1 MDPNVVRLL
10 SKLFPYAVIITL
22 AAIPFAL
29 SNEGIIDSVD
39 AAFPLHPIETLF
51 SKQWT
56 WDTTLG
62 FGGNAS
68 LSNPNTIPYHLIL
81 AFLSLFFPVEL
92 LSKVWYIA
100 IFALGGCSMYWF
112 TTSFLKSDYKQ
123 IGGFMA
129 AIFFMFN
136 PVQVQALV
144 HGISN
149 FHYTWYA
156 LPLVLALFIKVFNV
170 ERQRFLLYAIIFS
183 LAYTIL
189 QTTTDIQNRLIIM
202 MPYILFFVYELA
214 RNKARKEVAA
224 RFLAC
229 LGILFFFNLFWIMP
243 SIVSLGEVYEIQSSE
258 QKTYRSLEGGGE
270 TFLNIIRLSV
280 APSFDLYK
288 EIWLIEVGIV
298 IFIAA
303 MIGLLHSIR
312 MPEMRSVA
320 TYLGISL
327 FFFAILT
334 RGEESPFG
342 GIYSAIF
349 NAPFG
354 DVLLTNAPAKYI
366 YLLLVPMSFFVGI
379 FVSFF
384 GSNIAKLVR
393 GHRIRLIIHSSAYIG
408 VFLLIVSVA
417 TPMFTHPNLG
427 NFVVF
432 DYMGS
437 VKVPEY
443 YSEAYD
449 WLKSDK
455 SSFRVLAVPSP
466 AWRGYSHY
474 TWSPY
479 DMAEIIPTALGRP
492 IVMDLPGV
500 GEFSTIGQ
508 LPLTRTIAN
517 NLDIEQTE
525 GILNTMSKTNIKYV
539 LVRNDLAA
547 GAMGHLHV
555 NNFPVLNQER
565 TDFGALSFYKV
576 PQGGRVYFP
585 DRMVILIGNTNHML
599 YANAFPFFE
608 KASYY
613 LVGTGDVDRI
623 PYSVVE
629 NADAIIYG
637 SSGNRLAMLD
647 NNTLSVTITAS
658 SKGGDIP
665 YNIYDIT
672 KGAIVISTGT
682 GRYLEPYQS
691 ITNTFTLDYLNSVG
705 QVQIDEGDEIVITGI
720 GSGYATN
727 TLTMG
732 PSQDGD
738 GILPSYIQGRIQ
750 DAALKFGMIIPGN
763 SAKIDIP
770 VAGYFEVAGTDDD
783 GSLLGLSIRSDN
795 TLEISRDGS
804 PRIFLNRGTYVINNV
819 SGSIPPF
826 FIRTSPQLGQNGW
839 AGIQENSKLSFVEN
853 SPTSISIYNPSKEP
867 YIAVL
872 TDGNSALWKTDSNAI
887 RFVADGYANG
897 FIIPE
902 GNTINIYFEPQTYFT
917 VGSIISI
924 LAVLVSVAWLT
935 RVILRL
941 KVLQRHVSH

>member
-10 SKLFPYAVIITL
+10 SKLLPYAAIITL

-51 SKQWT
+51 AKQWT

-68 LSNPNTIPYHLIL
+68 LSNPNTIPYHLTL

-112 TTSFLKSDYKQ
+112 TTSFLKSNYKH

-144 HGISN
+144 HGISS

-156 LPLVLALFIKVFNV
+156 LPLVLALFIKVFHV
-170 ERQRFLLYAIIFS
+170 ERQRFLVYAIIFS

-189 QTTTDIQNRLIIM
+189 QASTDIQNRLIIT
-202 MPYILFFVYELA
+202 MPYVLFFVYELA
-214 RNKARKEVAA
+214 RSKARKEVAA

-243 SIVSLGEVYEIQSSE
+243 GMVSLGEVYEIQSSE
-258 QKTYRSLEGGGE
+258 QKLYRSLEGGGE

-280 APSFDLYK
+280 APSFDLYN
-288 EIWLIEVGIV
+288 EIWLIEIGLAV
-298 IFIAA
+298 FIAA

-312 MPEMRSVA
+312 MPEIRSIA
-320 TYLGISL
+320 IYLGISL

-334 RGEESPFG
+334 RGDGSPFG

-366 YLLLVPMSFFVGI
+366 YLLLVPMSFFVGT
-379 FVSFF
+379 FAAYF
-384 GSNIAKLVR
+384 GSSIAKFVKE
-393 GHRIRLIIHSSAYIG
+393 HRIRLVIHSGAYFGI
-408 VFLLIVSVA
+408 FLLIISVA

-427 NFVVF
+427 SFVVF

-437 VKVPEY
+437 VEIPEY
-443 YSEAYD
+443 YSEAHD

-455 SSFRVLAVPSP
+455 SSFRVLTVPSP

-479 DMAEIIPTALGRP
+479 DMAEVVPTALGRP

-508 LPLTRTIAN
+508 LPLIRTIAN

-555 NNFPVLNQER
+555 NNFPTLNQER

-576 PQGGRVYFP
+576 PHGGRVYFP
-585 DRMVILIGNTNHML
+585 DRMVILIGNANHML
-599 YANAFPFFE
+599 YANAFPFLE

-613 LVGTGDVDRI
+613 LVSTGDVDRI
-623 PYSVVE
+623 PSTVLE
-629 NADAIIYG
+629 NADAIVYG
-637 SSGNRLAMLD
+637 SSGNRLAMLN
-647 NNTLSVTITAS
+647 NNTLTVTITAS
-658 SKGGDIP
+658 SKGGDLP

-727 TLTMG
+727 ILTVG
-732 PSQDGD
+732 PSQDGN
-738 GILPSYIQGRIQ
+738 GVLPSYIQERIQ
-750 DAALKFGMIIPGN
+750 DADMKFGMIIPGN

-770 VAGYFEVAGTDDD
+770 VDGYFEVVGTYDND
-783 GSLLGLSIRSDN
+783 SLLGLSLRSDN
-795 TLEISRDGS
+795 TLEISGDGS
-804 PRIFLNRGTYVINNV
+804 PRIFLNRGTYTITNV
-819 SGSIPPF
+819 SGSNPPF
-826 FIRTSPQLGQNGW
+826 FIRTSPQLDQSGW
-839 AGIQENSKLSFVEN
+839 SVIQENTRLSFVEN

-872 TDGNSALWKTDSNAI
+872 TDGNSALWKTDRNAI

-902 GNTINIYFEPQTYFT
+902 GTNLDIYFEPQSYFT
-917 VGSIISI
+917 FGSIISI
-924 LAVLVSVAWLT
+924 LSVLVSAAWLMRMT
-935 RVILRL
+935 LRL
-941 KVLQRHVSH
+941 RVLRGHASR